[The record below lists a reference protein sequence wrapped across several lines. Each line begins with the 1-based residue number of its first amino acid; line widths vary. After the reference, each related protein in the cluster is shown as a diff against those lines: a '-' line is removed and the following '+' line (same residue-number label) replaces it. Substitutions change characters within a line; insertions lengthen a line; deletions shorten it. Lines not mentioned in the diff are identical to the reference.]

1 MKNKRNF
8 SPQIISENQVSYFL
22 YEISKKFP
30 DSFLAGVI
38 CDKHGFL
45 LAGARKGR
53 KFQNNM
59 QENDLA
65 LLAIAYK
72 QEFKK
77 DSGFLKIQ
85 RNLNESED
93 IKLLL
98 LRHQPRPRDG
108 EEGLVKGDKSLNGV
122 QLGLLFMMHN
132 RSHLLFLLML
142 NLYFFSF

>member
-1 MKNKRNF
+1 MKD
-8 SPQIISENQVSYFL
+8 IITENEVSYFL

-53 KFQNNM
+53 KFKNQM
-59 QENDLA
+59 PENDLA
-65 LLAIAYK
+65 LLAIARK
-72 QEFKK
+72 RELKK
-77 DSGFLKIQ
+77 DSGFFGVQ

-98 LRHQPRPRDG
+98 L
-108 EEGLVKGDKSLNGV
+108 LDKDNSKRIKNRFKELNSLIST
-122 QLGLLFMMHN
+122 QTLF
-132 RSHLLFLLML
+132 
-142 NLYFFSF
+142 

>member
-1 MKNKRNF
+1 M
-8 SPQIISENQVSYFL
+8 IDVISENQVSYFL

-65 LLAIAYK
+65 LLAIASK
-72 QEFKK
+72 QELKK
-77 DSGFLKIQ
+77 DSGFLKVQ

-98 LRHQPRPRDG
+98 L
-108 EEGLVKGDKSLNGV
+108 LDKDNSKRIFNRFKELNSMISTQV
-122 QLGLLFMMHN
+122 LF
-132 RSHLLFLLML
+132 
-142 NLYFFSF
+142 